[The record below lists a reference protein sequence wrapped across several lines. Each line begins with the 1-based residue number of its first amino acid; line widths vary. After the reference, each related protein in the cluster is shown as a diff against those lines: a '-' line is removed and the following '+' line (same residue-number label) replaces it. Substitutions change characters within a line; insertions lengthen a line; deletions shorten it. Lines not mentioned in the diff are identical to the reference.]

1 MFVSRNPN
9 GEICAVSREKIAG
22 VDEPIELEAE
32 ELALFF
38 QESKPEAQRKLE
50 QSDLQMA
57 RVMEDVVNLLIDK
70 SVIRFTDLPLA
81 AQQKL
86 LSRRE
91 VRDQVNDDFV
101 WSDDD
106 HLSL

>member
-1 MFVSRNPN
+1 MFVKRDDS
-9 GEICAVSREKIAG
+9 GAICAVSHQAIAG
-22 VDEPIELEAE
+22 VSEPIADDAD
-32 ELALFF
+32 ELANFLYA
-38 QESKPEAQRKLE
+38 SKPEAQRKLE

-70 SVIRFTDLPLA
+70 SIIRFTDLPLA

-86 LSRRE
+86 LSRRQ
-91 VRDQVNDDFV
+91 VRDRVNDDFV

>member
-1 MFVSRNPN
+1 MFVKRDARGN
-9 GEICAVSREKIAG
+9 ICAVSREKITE
-22 VDEPIELEAE
+22 VNEPIAADAE
-32 ELALFF
+32 ELTQFL
-38 QESKPEAQRKLE
+38 QTSKPEAQRALE

-70 SVIRFTDLPLA
+70 AVIRFTDLPAA

-91 VRDQVNDDFV
+91 VRDQALGNLA
-101 WSDDD
+101 WSDED

>member
-1 MFVSRNPN
+1 MFVRRDSN
-9 GEICAVSREKIAG
+9 GDICAVSREMIAE
-22 VDEPIELEAE
+22 VDEPIAADAE
-32 ELALFF
+32 ELTQFL
-38 QESKPEAQRKLE
+38 QTSKPEAQRALE

-70 SVIRFTDLPLA
+70 SIIRFTDLPLA

-86 LSRRE
+86 LGRRE
-91 VRDQVNDDFV
+91 VRDQVLGNFG
-101 WSDDD
+101 WSDED